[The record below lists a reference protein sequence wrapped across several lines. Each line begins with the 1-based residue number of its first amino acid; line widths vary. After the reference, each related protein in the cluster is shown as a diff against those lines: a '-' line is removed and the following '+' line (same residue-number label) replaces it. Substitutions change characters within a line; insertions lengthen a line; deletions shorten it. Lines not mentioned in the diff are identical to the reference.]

1 MDRDGATEQGGD
13 AADGGAAGASP
24 ASRARE
30 AWDGV
35 RSSVRSARRFEPED
49 VERIFSREGRSRAAG
64 RIRSSRAAAAA
75 GTMGTAARQVPRRAR
90 TIGPLLMLA
99 LAATT
104 TVGAISSVSAERE
117 LVADAEADLVLAEQ
131 EKREAVEE
139 SEVDPAQIQQQ
150 LEAARAAGEAVAG
163 LQSRYSGI
171 DMADIEQAV
180 SDDPALSDPR
190 MASGDGSST
199 YGMVRVEQIAGYEQ
213 VPAQLAEHVVP
224 AREASGPGTMDPT
237 QPWYLSA
244 TGEDGTRWALASSYT
259 MVEDGVE
266 LLWLDRAE
274 DGVLLAWATGTWSSG
289 TGKISD
295 FTVGTTT
302 AGTLARATNGMETL
316 DDSGAS
322 VGGRTT
328 GPTPEDVEWLRE
340 QMENGERSLET
351 GEGQESEQ

>member
-1 MDRDGATEQGGD
+1 MNRNGVTEQGSD
-13 AADGGAAGASP
+13 AADGGAPNASA
-24 ASRARE
+24 ASKARE

-49 VERIFSREGRSRAAG
+49 VERMFSREGRSRAAG
-64 RIRSSRAAAAA
+64 RIRSSRAAGAV
-75 GTMGTAARQVPRRAR
+75 GTAARQAPRHAR
-90 TIGPLLMLA
+90 TIGSLLMLA

-104 TVGAISSVSAERE
+104 TVGAISAVSAERRM
-117 LVADAEADLVLAEQ
+117 VAEAEADLVLAEQ
-131 EKREAVEE
+131 EKREAMEE
-139 SEVDPAQIQQQ
+139 SEVDSAQIKQQ
-150 LEAARAAGEAVAG
+150 LQAARTAGEAVAD

-171 DMADIEQAV
+171 DMADIEKAV
-180 SDDPALSDPR
+180 SNDPALSDPR
-190 MASGDGSST
+190 MASGDGEST
-199 YGMVRVEQIAGYEQ
+199 YGLVRVEQIAGYEQ
-213 VPAQLAEHVVP
+213 VPDQLTEYVVLP
-224 AREASGPGTMDPT
+224 RDVSDPGTMDPT

-244 TGEDGTRWALASSYT
+244 TGEEGTKWALASSYT
-259 MVEDGVE
+259 MIEDGVE

-295 FTVGTTT
+295 ITVGTTE
-302 AGTLARATNGMETL
+302 AGTLARATNGMETI

-322 VGGRTT
+322 ASAGDGTT
-328 GPTPEDVEWLRE
+328 GPTPEDIEWLRE